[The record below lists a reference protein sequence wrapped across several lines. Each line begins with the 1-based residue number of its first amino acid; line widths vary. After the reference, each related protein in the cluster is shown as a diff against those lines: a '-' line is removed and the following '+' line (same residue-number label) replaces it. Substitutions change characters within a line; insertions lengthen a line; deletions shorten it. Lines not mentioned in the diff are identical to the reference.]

1 MKNIDFGKNKTVD
14 EIMDNL
20 RNVNLKLTRHTVT
33 KPLCAVKDFQAKC
46 ASVSAEVC
54 RTLDTWLD
62 TCVMNM
68 NKNSSKAEP
77 ENIANLMM
85 DSYLKYNDIMLEVPK
100 LVEEFKSAPKIAKAI
115 VDAYAEV
122 NDVFNDVKN
131 YIHDICE
138 TLDYD
143 PDEFDA
149 TLAKLLIREA
159 TAKKGAGNK
168 DAEPTE

>member
-1 MKNIDFGKNKTVD
+1 MGKLDFYTNKSID

-20 RNVNLKLTRHTVT
+20 LNVNLKLTRHTVT

-46 ASVSAEVC
+46 AAVSAEVC

-62 TCVMNM
+62 TCVMN
-68 NKNSSKAEP
+68 KDSSKEEP
-77 ENIANLMM
+77 ENIAKLLMG
-85 DSYLKYNDIMLEVPK
+85 SYLKYNDIMLEVPK

-131 YIHDICE
+131 HVHDICE
-138 TLDYD
+138 TIDVD

-149 TLAKLLIREA
+149 TLTKLLIREA
-159 TAKKGAGNK
+159 TAKKGAGDK
-168 DAEPTE
+168 DAQQPTE